1 MHLIKVWLSVK
12 ILFTVNAI
20 LKKLWDVTRNLGTH
34 LEWLSNLTI
43 SKFCHSS
50 FMEKFALY
58 VNYYFRYFMSIS
70 HGVNRKTPPSAC
82 RHLPPPIRFSPGCL
96 LFYKKHFI
104 NFFKK
109 HFINLIPFSSHLIR
123 LSAKDKTF
131 SKEKNFFFNW
141 LLVGFD
147 FAVLFMCF
155 LRCFFIV
162 LS

>member
-1 MHLIKVWLSVK
+1 MLKFSSLSMPYSKSYGMWPEILVLIWNGCPTLRFQNFVIPPSWRSLHYMS
-12 ILFTVNAI
+12 IITE
-20 LKKLWDVTRNLGTH
+20 D
-34 LEWLSNLTI
+34 
-43 SKFCHSS
+43 
-50 FMEKFALY
+50 
-58 VNYYFRYFMSIS
+58 FRYFMSIS

-109 HFINLIPFSSHLIR
+109 HFINLITFSSHLIR

>member
-34 LEWLSNLTI
+34 LEWLPNL
-43 SKFCHSS
+43 SFCHSS
-50 FMEKFALY
+50 FMETFPLY
-58 VNYYFRYFMSIS
+58 VKYYWRL
-70 HGVNRKTPPSAC
+70 GVNRKTPPSAF
-82 RHLPPPIRFSPGCL
+82 RHLSPPIRFSPGCL

-109 HFINLIPFSSHLIR
+109 HFINLITFSSHLIR

-131 SKEKNFFFNW
+131 SKENNFFFNW

-155 LRCFFIV
+155 LRCF
-162 LS
+162 L

>member
-1 MHLIKVWLSVK
+1 ML
-12 ILFTVNAI
+12 
-20 LKKLWDVTRNLGTH
+20 
-34 LEWLSNLTI
+34 
-43 SKFCHSS
+43 KFCSLSMPYSKSCGMWPEILVLIWNGCPTLRFQNFVIPPSWISLHYMSIIT
-50 FMEKFALY
+50 ED
-58 VNYYFRYFMSIS
+58 FRYFMPIS

-109 HFINLIPFSSHLIR
+109 HFINLITFSSHLIR

>member
-1 MHLIKVWLSVK
+1 ML
-12 ILFTVNAI
+12 
-20 LKKLWDVTRNLGTH
+20 
-34 LEWLSNLTI
+34 
-43 SKFCHSS
+43 KFCSLSMPYSKSCGMWPEILVLIWNGCPTLRFQNFVIPPSWISLHYMSIIT
-50 FMEKFALY
+50 ED
-58 VNYYFRYFMSIS
+58 FRYFMPIS

-82 RHLPPPIRFSPGCL
+82 RHLSPPIRFSPGCL

-109 HFINLIPFSSHLIR
+109 HFINLITFSSHLIR

-131 SKEKNFFFNW
+131 SKENNFFFNW

-155 LRCFFIV
+155 LRCF
-162 LS
+162 L